1 MCARVTLVPVN
12 TVLLYILGIVIV
24 ALGVLL
30 SIVLHEAGHFA
41 FAKLFKVRVGQFMV
55 GFGKTLWSKKIGETE
70 FGIKALPLGGY
81 ISMSGMYPPIKP
93 GGRARTASTGFFQ
106 TLVQDAGPAVVDTL
120 DPEPEDQDDRSGFF
134 RTLVSDARSA
144 SADTILPG
152 HEDRVFYKLA
162 IWKRIIIMLGG
173 PVMNLV
179 IAIALY
185 AIILCGLGI
194 PTAVATVSAVP
205 QCVLPAS
212 STSTTCAPT
221 DPVSPSAKAGFRP
234 GDKIESIG
242 TTAITSWDQTQS
254 IIQKSAGKKLSI
266 TVLRSGHTVTLT
278 ATPVATKEYVYD
290 AKGNKILNPDG
301 TAKVVTVGYLGI
313 VASQVLQAQPI
324 SAVGPTVWTTTTG
337 VGSVVLNLPS
347 RLVGVWNAAFSSAPR
362 DPNGPIGLIG
372 VGRIAGQIATDGDPV
387 SLRVEQL
394 LAVLASLNI
403 ALFVFN
409 LIPLMPLDGGHII
422 GALWEGV
429 KRGTAK
435 VFRRPDPGPVD
446 TAKVV
451 PLTFAVVIVLGAM
464 SLLLVYADIVKP
476 ISLPN

>member
-1 MCARVTLVPVN
+1 VG
-12 TVLLYILGIVIV
+12 TVLSYILGIVVV
-24 ALGVLL
+24 AVGVLL
-30 SIVLHEAGHFA
+30 SILLHEAGHFA

-55 GFGKTLWSKKIGETE
+55 GFGKTLWSRKIGETE
-70 FGIKALPLGGY
+70 FGVKALPLGGY

-93 GGRARTASTGFFQ
+93 GGKARDASTGFFQ
-106 TLVQDAGPAVVDTL
+106 TLVQDAGPGIVDTL

-134 RTLVSDARSA
+134 KTLVSDARSA

-179 IAIALY
+179 IAIVLF
-185 AIILCGLGI
+185 IIIICGLGA
-194 PTAVATVSAVP
+194 TTLSATVSAVP
-205 QCVLPAS
+205 ACLLPAT
-212 STSTTCAPT
+212 STSKTCAPS
-221 DPVSPSAKAGFRP
+221 DPASPAAKAGFRP
-234 GDKIESIG
+234 GDKIESING
-242 TTAITSWDQTQS
+242 TTIKSWTQVTS
-254 IIQKSAGKKLSI
+254 IIQTSTGKKL
-266 TVLRSGHTVTLT
+266 TVVVERAGRDVALT
-278 ATPVATKEYVYD
+278 AVPVANQIPKTD
-290 AKGNKILNPDG
+290 AKGAEVLDSTG
-301 TAKVVTVGYLGI
+301 KVETRAVGFLGI
-313 VASQVLQAQPI
+313 DATQHLKPLSISYVLP
-324 SAVGPTVWTTTTG
+324 AVWDTTTRVGG
-337 VGSVVLNLPS
+337 VVINLPQ
-347 RLVGVWNAAFSSAPR
+347 RMAGVWNAAFSSAPR
-362 DPNGPIGLIG
+362 DPNGPIGVVG

-387 SLRVEQL
+387 DLQLQQL
-394 LAVLASLNI
+394 LSVLASLNI

-429 KRGTAK
+429 KRGFAK
-435 VFRRPDPGPVD
+435 LFRRPDPGPVD

-476 ISLPN
+476 ITLQ

>member
-1 MCARVTLVPVN
+1 VPVS
-12 TVLLYILGIVIV
+12 TVLQYILGIVVV

-30 SIVLHEAGHFA
+30 SILLHEAGHFA

-55 GFGKTLWSKKIGETE
+55 GFGKTLWSRKIGETE

-106 TLVQDAGPAVVDTL
+106 TLVQDAGPGLVDTI
-120 DPEPEDQDDRSGFF
+120 DPEPDDQTDRSGFF
-134 RTLVSDARSA
+134 KTLVSDARSA

-179 IAIALY
+179 IATVLFIV
-185 AIILCGLGI
+185 IICGLGA
-194 PTAVATVSAVP
+194 TTVSSTVSAVP
-205 QCVLPAS
+205 ACVLPATS
-212 STSTTCAPT
+212 SSTTCAPS
-221 DPVSPSAKAGFRP
+221 DPISPAAKAGFRT
-234 GDKIESIG
+234 GDKIEQIDG
-242 TTAITSWDQTQS
+242 KKVTSWSQVVST
-254 IIQKSAGKKLSI
+254 IQKSTGKQLRVV
-266 TVLRSGHTVTLT
+266 VLRSGKALTLT
-278 ATPVATKEYVYD
+278 AVPVSNPTYRLDSKGNQILD
-290 AKGNKILNPDG
+290 AKGKAEIQN
-301 TAKVVTVGYLGI
+301 VGFLGI
-313 VASQVLQAQPI
+313 DATVALKPLSI
-324 SAVGPTVWTTTTG
+324 SYVAPAVWETTTKVGG
-337 VGSVVLNLPS
+337 VVINLPQ
-347 RLVGVWNAAFSSAPR
+347 RMVGVWNAAFSSAPR
-362 DPNGPIGLIG
+362 DPNGPIGVVG
-372 VGRIAGQIATDGDPV
+372 VGRIAGQIATDGNPFP
-387 SLRVEQL
+387 LQLQQL
-394 LAVLASLNI
+394 LSVLASLNI

-422 GALWEGV
+422 GALWEGL

-435 VFRRPDPGPVD
+435 IFKRADPGPVD

-476 ISLPN
+476 ITLPQ

>member
-1 MCARVTLVPVN
+1 
-12 TVLLYILGIVIV
+12 LYILGIVVV

-30 SIVLHEAGHFA
+30 SILLHEAGHFV

-55 GFGKTLWSKKIGETE
+55 GFGKTLWSRKIGETE

-81 ISMSGMYPPIKP
+81 ISMSGMYPPVKP

-106 TLVQDAGPAVVDTL
+106 TLVQDAGPGIVDTL

-134 RTLVSDARSA
+134 KTLVSDARSA

-162 IWKRIIIMLGG
+162 IWKRILIMLGG
-173 PVMNLV
+173 PVMNLI
-179 IAIALY
+179 IAIVLF
-185 AIILCGLGI
+185 AIIICGLGAETLS
-194 PTAVATVSAVP
+194 PTVSAVP
-205 QCVLPAS
+205 ACVLPAT
-212 STSTTCAPT
+212 STSKTCTSGAAA
-221 DPVSPSAKAGFRP
+221 SPAADAGFKT
-234 GDKIESIG
+234 GDTIEKIG
-242 TTAITSWDQTQS
+242 TTKITSWTQVTS
-254 IIQKSAGKKLSI
+254 IIQKSAGKSLTI
-266 TVLRSGHTVTLT
+266 VVLRGGKDVTLT
-278 ATPVATKEYVYD
+278 AVPVHNKAYVLD
-290 AKGNKILNPDG
+290 SKGNQVLDSHG
-301 TAKVVTVGYLGI
+301 VAEVQEVGFLGI
-313 VASQVLQAQPI
+313 DATITLKPLSPSYILP
-324 SAVGPTVWTTTTG
+324 AVWDTTTKVGG
-337 VGSVVLNLPS
+337 VVINLPQ
-347 RLVGVWNAAFSSAPR
+347 RMVGVWNAAFGTAAR
-362 DPNGPIGLIG
+362 DPNGPIGVVG
-372 VGRIAGQIATDGDPV
+372 VGRIAGQIATDGNPIP
-387 SLRVEQL
+387 LQLEQL
-394 LAVLASLNI
+394 LSVLASLNI

-422 GALWEGV
+422 GALWEGL

-435 VFRRPDPGPVD
+435 LFHRPDPGPVD